1 VAQHDHTAPLRDAAA
16 REIIAGVAFLG
27 GEAALKDLAAALTI
41 QLSALIE
48 QFAAVEGRGAVEVA
62 DDLFD
67 D

>member
-1 VAQHDHTAPLRDAAA
+1 M
-16 REIIAGVAFLG
+16 AFFG
-27 GEAALKDLAAALTI
+27 GEAALKDLAADLTI